1 MSNLYELDIAGV
13 SQELRIR
20 PEIYLKIVVSFAQN
34 LTAKMAVLN
43 TAVIA
48 NDAQQMRV
56 ILHEI
61 KGTAGNLRLKDLMA
75 AETLIHEAVLKGE
88 PQEKISKLFEGL
100 NAEVLRLQEFIRTL
114 PPGPQGT

>member
-1 MSNLYELDIAGV
+1 MANAYPLDVAAI

-20 PEIYLKIVVSFAQN
+20 PEIYLKIVMSFAQN
-34 LTAKMAVLN
+34 LTGKMAALN

-48 NDAQQMRV
+48 NDTQQMRV

-61 KGTAGNLRLKDLMA
+61 KGTAGNLRLKDVMVVEALM
-75 AETLIHEAVLKGE
+75 HEAVLKGE

-100 NAEVLRLQEFIRTL
+100 NTEVLRLQEYLKTL
-114 PPGPQGT
+114 PPPS

>member
-1 MSNLYELDIAGV
+1 MSDPVLLDVVGV

-20 PEIYLKIVVSFAQN
+20 PEIYLKIVLNFAQN
-34 LTAKMAVLN
+34 LTAKMATLN

-48 NDAQQMRV
+48 NDIPQMRI

-61 KGTAGNLRLKDLMA
+61 KGTAGNLRLKNVIA
-75 AETLIHEAVLKGE
+75 AETLMHEAVLKGE

-100 NAEVLRLQEFIRTL
+100 NTEVLRLQEFIKTL
-114 PPGPQGT
+114 PPSS

>member
-1 MSNLYELDIAGV
+1 MTNTYPLDVAQI

-34 LTAKMAVLN
+34 LTAKMAALN

-48 NDAQQMRV
+48 NDSQQMRI

-61 KGTAGNLRLKDLMA
+61 KGTAGNLRLNDLMA
-75 AETLIHEAVLKGE
+75 SETLIHEAVLKGE
-88 PQEKISKLFEGL
+88 PPEKLSKLFEDL
-100 NAEVLRLQEFIRTL
+100 NSEVLRLQEFIKTL
-114 PPGPQGT
+114 QPQS

>member
-1 MSNLYELDIAGV
+1 MSDVNQLDVAGV

-20 PEIYLKIVVSFAQN
+20 PEIYVKIVVSFAQN

-48 NDAQQMRV
+48 NDVQQMRV

-61 KGTAGNLRLKDLMA
+61 KGTAGNLRLKDIMTTEA
-75 AETLIHEAVLKGE
+75 AMHDAVLKGE
-88 PQEKISKLFEGL
+88 AQEKISKLFEGL
-100 NAEVLRLQEFIRTL
+100 NAEVLRLQEFIKTM
-114 PPGPQGT
+114 PAQK